1 MSEFDYRW
9 DNWSGDFEQSFAAQS
24 LDPAVRDHVGA
35 ILSQFGESV
44 RAIDADFPDEVRP
57 GTFAKVLNE
66 TMPRLSLD
74 DEARPHVPEVIAT
87 FFEYLRDDGRLGEGA
102 DWAAQVRIIGK
113 SYRERLRPGGGVKGV
128 TIRKAAGAS
137 PVGRNDPCPC
147 GSGKKY
153 KKCCLTG

>member
-9 DNWSGDFEQSFAAQS
+9 DNWSGDFEQSFSAQN
-24 LDPAVRDHVGA
+24 LDPAVRDHVGT
-35 ILSQFGESV
+35 ILSQFGEAV
-44 RAIDADFPDEVRP
+44 RAIDPDFPDEVSP

-66 TMPRLSLD
+66 TMPRLVLD
-74 DEARPHVPEVIAT
+74 DEARGYVPEVIAT
-87 FFEYLRDDGRLGEGA
+87 FFEYLRDDGRLGDGA